1 LTCCQNSTQASRAPG
16 QSTFWIGIILLL
28 AAQRGGIETVLIPEQ
43 NRKDLAEIPDQIKKK
58 LDIRPVRWIDQVLE
72 AALTRMPMPNETT
85 PSGDVGLIEK
95 KKRSGKGK
103 NLAH

>member
-1 LTCCQNSTQASRAPG
+1 
-16 QSTFWIGIILLL
+16 
-28 AAQRGGIETVLIPEQ
+28 AQRGGIETVLIPEQ
-43 NRKDLAEIPDQIKKK
+43 NRKDLVEIPDQIKKK

-72 AALTRMPMPNETT
+72 AALVRMPMPNETT
-85 PSGDVGLIEK
+85 PSGDVALIEK